1 MLQRMKT
8 WTARIGD
15 RNSGKGPKENPAWW
29 VNDKLKLHKFC
40 RERGFP
46 MPDLLHSWN
55 HPDELRPSS
64 LEKPLVLK
72 PSVMLST
79 WGVMLLEPLGNG
91 VWRESLRAR
100 ELTFDQIVAEQL
112 AAYERCKYKGSYK
125 LMAEELI
132 SDEREG
138 LSVPLDYKVWVF
150 YDRAEQIQQIS
161 RNGSKAEYVFM
172 DRNFEEIAPD
182 KILSDWSTIKKGVPL
197 PPSRANEMVRIAE
210 NLTKALGTPFM
221 RVDMYNG
228 KAGPVIGE
236 LTPSPGDAFYGNN
249 YTFSEEYNIELGE
262 KWDHALQ
269 RMKSE
274 GIVF

>member
-1 MLQRMKT
+1 MKT

-29 VNDKLKLHKFC
+29 VNDKLKLHRFC
-40 RERGFP
+40 GERGFP
-46 MPDLLHSWN
+46 MPDLLHVWD
-55 HPDELRPSS
+55 HPDDLRPSD

-72 PSVMLST
+72 PSVMFST
-79 WGVMLLEPLGNG
+79 WGVMLLEPLGDG
-91 VWRESLRAR
+91 VWREALRSR
-100 ELTFDQIVAEQL
+100 ELTFEQIIAEQL

-138 LSVPLDYKVWVF
+138 VPVPLDYKIWVF

-182 KILSDWSTIKKGVPL
+182 KIVSDWSTIEKGVPL
-197 PPSRANEMVRIAE
+197 PPSRADEMVRIAE
-210 NLTKALGTPFM
+210 NLTKALETPFM

-228 KAGPVIGE
+228 KAGPIIGE

-249 YTFSEEYNIELGE
+249 YTFSEGYNTELGE

-269 RMKSE
+269 RMEAE